1 MVHFYLTTMRDMTSN
16 RQYRIDDS
24 QKKAFRRD
32 GTAVIDGQ
40 NSYDRSFIIKRSHN
54 TLDNNESFAEKTENI
69 DYSENATALRREF
82 IKHSKGNKGQRIF
95 VNKFVE
101 AVA

>member
-1 MVHFYLTTMRDMTSN
+1 MYTLDT
-16 RQYRIDDS
+16 S
-24 QKKAFRRD
+24 QKADFRKN
-32 GTAVIDGQ
+32 GTVVIDGKK
-40 NSYDRSFIIKRSHN
+40 SYDRSFVIKRSHN